1 MPPGAARE
9 VTELLQA
16 WADGNSSALEQLIP
30 HVHSEL
36 HRIAKRYMASEDP
49 SHTLEPAALIN
60 EAYIRLVDWK
70 NMRWNGRCHFFA
82 VASQIMR
89 KVLIDHARSRPLRS
103 EEVLRTGPR

>member
-30 HVHSEL
+30 HVHS
-36 HRIAKRYMASEDP
+36 ASEDP